1 MAVPPALQASNPP
14 WFGAVHR
21 PTAATRLWLPS
32 PKSGGAEAH
41 RFLVRLR
48 DLQSLIRP
56 GAPVQESATIV
67 PPPRPRVALWPP
79 AVARCARWWKFV
91 GDTKPLTSQP
101 RKPCPLHRPLCRL
114 RGKEQRTFPSPPR
127 KGDRP
132 ACLRNAAV
140 SVTSFLS

>member
-1 MAVPPALQASNPP
+1 MPLASRCVISIGTITPSGTPPGQRADSGVTNLRAENRGGRSSRSAGFKSP

-91 GDTKPLTSQP
+91 GDTKTSYESTAKALPL
-101 RKPCPLHRPLCRL
+101 
-114 RGKEQRTFPSPPR
+114 
-127 KGDRP
+127 
-132 ACLRNAAV
+132 A
-140 SVTSFLS
+140 